1 MVTVRPFLLRF
12 TAFPLI
18 MLYLSPTDEVKKY
31 CVDNLIYFISPIQVK
46 DEKVP
51 ERKEER
57 KQFKYLEE

>member
-1 MVTVRPFLLRF
+1 
-12 TAFPLI
+12 